1 MGYHWMTEPLTT
13 QMKYDANET
22 LKNKMYVISGPRGT
36 LKLGMWS
43 AWASFILFLN
53 YDAVVFAGGAF
64 QGVFT
69 EPYLAIAEVLTIIG
83 ACILIVLMATI
94 HVCVPSNVKVFSI
107 IAFGW
112 VLLLAGFT
120 IAVHFVN
127 LTLLRQLEPGQR
139 IEFAKFVG
147 WEWPS
152 MLYAIE
158 LAAWHLFFGMAMLFA
173 ALVFKGNGRE
183 KIVRIGLLLTG
194 FLCLIGLA
202 GPLIGNLNW
211 RLMGAFAYGFIFPI
225 VCIFVALVFKS
236 ALQTNAV
243 Q

>member
-1 MGYHWMTEPLTT
+1 
-13 QMKYDANET
+13 
-22 LKNKMYVISGPRGT
+22 MYVISGPRGT

-43 AWASFILFLN
+43 AGASAILFLV
-53 YDAVVFAGGAF
+53 YDVVVFAGGAF
-64 QGVFT
+64 KGVFT
-69 EPYLAIAEVLTIIG
+69 EPYLAIAEALSIIG

-94 HVCVPSNVKVFSI
+94 HICAPRGLKVFSL

-112 VLLLAGFT
+112 ILLLVGFT
-120 IAVHFVN
+120 CAVHFVN

-139 IEFAKFVG
+139 IEFVRFIG

-158 LAAWHLFFGMAMLFA
+158 LTAWHLFFGMSMLFT

-183 KIVRIGLLLTG
+183 KTVRGGLLLTG
-194 FLCLIGLA
+194 FLCLIGLS

-211 RLMGAFAYGFIFPI
+211 RLMGAFSYGFIFPF
-225 VCIFVALVFKS
+225 VCIFVALIFKN
-236 ALQTNAV
+236 APEETQFNETNSNKNL
-243 Q
+243 